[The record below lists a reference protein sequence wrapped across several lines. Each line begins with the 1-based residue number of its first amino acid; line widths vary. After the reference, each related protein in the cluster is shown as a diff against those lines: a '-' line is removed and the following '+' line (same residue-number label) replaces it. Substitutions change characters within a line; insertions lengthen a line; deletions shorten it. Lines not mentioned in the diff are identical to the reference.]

1 MAKQKINR
9 YLDTCP
15 CVVYYEVEGGNFV
28 NAKTINKCELHKDFD
43 DGQQHFDTI
52 VADDLHRAHV
62 HNKILSLLP
71 DELRQGEDGA
81 YTYVNVPKVS
91 YSVDYELIIV
101 IDGLTVEQ
109 KSDIAAAVN
118 DDDEI
123 KQYGNHLIILG

>member
-15 CVVYYEVEGGNFV
+15 CVIYYEVEDGEFINP
-28 NAKTINKCELHKDFD
+28 KTINKCELHKDFD
-43 DGQQHFDTI
+43 DGSQHFDAL

-71 DELRQGEDGA
+71 DELRQGEDG
-81 YTYVNVPKVS
+81 S
-91 YSVDYELIIV
+91 YSYINIPQVNYSADYELIIV
-101 IDGLTVEQ
+101 IDGLSVEQ

-118 DDDEI
+118 GDESI
-123 KQYGNHLIILG
+123 KEFGNHLVVLG